1 MKQVGA
7 IAAVAVIAVGGWY
20 FYNQDNSI
28 VEDVAAKVDAVMGTD
43 FDKPGSFAE
52 HILGNP
58 DAKVTIVEYASLT
71 CPHCANFHVNTFKQ
85 FKKEYVDTGKVKFV
99 YRDFYLDDLARG
111 TAMLAQCAPED
122 QYFSIIDLVFTNQR
136 KWMSAE
142 KPFAAIGK
150 LLKLTGYSDEKI
162 NTCLAD
168 ASIGEGVIKD
178 RQRGADFGVNSTP
191 TIFVNG
197 VKQAGGNL
205 SYAGLTK
212 TVDALLAE

>member
-71 CPHCANFHVNTFKQ
+71 CPHCANF
-85 FKKEYVDTGKVKFV
+85 
-99 YRDFYLDDLARG
+99 
-111 TAMLAQCAPED
+111 M
-122 QYFSIIDLVFTNQR
+122 
-136 KWMSAE
+136 
-142 KPFAAIGK
+142 
-150 LLKLTGYSDEKI
+150 
-162 NTCLAD
+162 
-168 ASIGEGVIKD
+168 
-178 RQRGADFGVNSTP
+178 
-191 TIFVNG
+191 
-197 VKQAGGNL
+197 
-205 SYAGLTK
+205 
-212 TVDALLAE
+212 